1 LGAVNS
7 SPHFQEVNMASGAKI
22 WIVSRLGWE
31 YDDSCYY
38 RPESDG
44 SQPVAAFTFPEL
56 ARQICNEKNIAE
68 VRSLGTSGFSDYV
81 DRWDMD
87 LQSEGSTK
95 FLEDNFLDENFE
107 FIRPVSEISDEIL
120 LRVMDFANISFFE
133 VIEVDLLA

>member
-1 LGAVNS
+1 
-7 SPHFQEVNMASGAKI
+7 MASGAKI
-22 WIVSRLGWE
+22 WIVSRYGWE
-31 YDDSCYY
+31 YDDSRYY

-56 ARQICNEKNIAE
+56 ANQVCNEKNAME
-68 VRSLGTSGFSDYV
+68 MRDLGASGFRDYV

-87 LQSEGSTK
+87 LESEESRE
-95 FLEDNFLDENFE
+95 FLEQNFLNEDFE
-107 FIRPVSEISDEIL
+107 FTKPISEISDEVL

>member
-1 LGAVNS
+1 
-7 SPHFQEVNMASGAKI
+7 MASGAKI
-22 WIVSRLGWE
+22 WIVSRYGWE
-31 YDDSCYY
+31 YDDSRYY

-56 ARQICNEKNIAE
+56 AGQVCNEKNAAE
-68 VRSLGTSGFSDYV
+68 MRCLGSGLNDYV

-87 LQSEGSTK
+87 LQSEESAK

-107 FIRPVSEISDEIL
+107 FTKPVSEISDEIL
-120 LRVMDFANISFFE
+120 LRVMYFANISFFE

>member
-1 LGAVNS
+1 
-7 SPHFQEVNMASGAKI
+7 MASGPKI

-31 YDDSCYY
+31 YDDSRYY

-56 ARQICNEKNIAE
+56 ASQVCNEKNVAE
-68 VRSLGTSGFSDYV
+68 MRCLCSELNDYF
-81 DRWDMD
+81 DRWEMD
-87 LQSEGSTK
+87 LQSEESTK

-107 FIRPVSEISDEIL
+107 FTKPVSEISDEIL

>member
-1 LGAVNS
+1 
-7 SPHFQEVNMASGAKI
+7 MASGAKI
-22 WIVSRLGWE
+22 WVVSRYGWE
-31 YDDSCYY
+31 YDDSRYY

-56 ARQICNEKNIAE
+56 AGQVCNEKNAAE
-68 VRSLGTSGFSDYV
+68 MRCLGSGLNDYV

-87 LQSEGSTK
+87 LQSEESAK

-107 FIRPVSEISDEIL
+107 FTKPVSEISDEIL
-120 LRVMDFANISFFE
+120 LRVMYFANISFFE

>member
-1 LGAVNS
+1 
-7 SPHFQEVNMASGAKI
+7 MASGAKI

-31 YDDSCYY
+31 YDDSRYY

-56 ARQICNEKNIAE
+56 ASQVCNERNVAE
-68 VRSLGTSGFSDYV
+68 MRCLCSELNDYV
-81 DRWDMD
+81 DRWEMD
-87 LQSEGSTK
+87 LQSEESAR

-107 FIRPVSEISDEIL
+107 FTKPVSEISDEIL
-120 LRVMDFANISFFE
+120 LRVIDFANISFFE

>member
-1 LGAVNS
+1 
-7 SPHFQEVNMASGAKI
+7 MASGPKI

-31 YDDSCYY
+31 YDDSRYY

-56 ARQICNEKNIAE
+56 ASQVCNERNVAE
-68 VRSLGTSGFSDYV
+68 MRCLCSELNDYV
-81 DRWDMD
+81 DRWEMD
-87 LQSEGSTK
+87 LQSEESAR

-107 FIRPVSEISDEIL
+107 FTKPVSEISDEIL
-120 LRVMDFANISFFE
+120 LRVIDFANISFFE

>member
-1 LGAVNS
+1 
-7 SPHFQEVNMASGAKI
+7 MASGAKI

-31 YDDSCYY
+31 YDDSRYY

-56 ARQICNEKNIAE
+56 AAQICDEKNVAE
-68 VRSLGTSGFSDYV
+68 IRSFGTKGLSDYV
-81 DRWDMD
+81 DRWEMVVE
-87 LQSEGSTK
+87 SEETIK

-107 FIRPVSEISDEIL
+107 FTKPVSEISDEIL